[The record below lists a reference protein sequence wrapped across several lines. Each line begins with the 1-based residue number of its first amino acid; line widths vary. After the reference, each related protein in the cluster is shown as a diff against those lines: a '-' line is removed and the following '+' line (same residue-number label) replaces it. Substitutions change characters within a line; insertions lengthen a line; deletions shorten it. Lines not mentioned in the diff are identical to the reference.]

1 MELDVY
7 DDKDNLY
14 LVLESMEG
22 GDLMDKTEQ
31 LLEYTERDAGHLA
44 LCVIRN
50 RSRGH

>member
-14 LVLESMEG
+14 LVLELMEG

-31 LLEYTERDAGHLA
+31 L
-44 LCVIRN
+44 
-50 RSRGH
+50 